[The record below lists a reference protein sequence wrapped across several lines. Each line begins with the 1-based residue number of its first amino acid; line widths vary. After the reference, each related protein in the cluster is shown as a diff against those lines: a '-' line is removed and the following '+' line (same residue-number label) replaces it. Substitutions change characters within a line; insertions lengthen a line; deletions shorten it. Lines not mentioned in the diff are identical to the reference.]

1 MPSAYFLAVR
11 AVVNGEDPVG
21 LLGAGAPVDEYDPEV
36 TVLVEQRFPVDA
48 RRVHDVFAHYFG
60 DVGAISGEA
69 ANNIA
74 IGASRARRE
83 HPPES

>member
-1 MPSAYFLAVR
+1 MPSAYFSAVR

-36 TVLVEQRFPVDA
+36 TALVEQPSPVDA
-48 RRVHDVFAHYFG
+48 QRVHDVFAHYFG
-60 DVGAISGEA
+60 DVSAISVEA
-69 ANNIA
+69 AKNIA
-74 IGASRARRE
+74 VGASRARRE